1 MQQLTNV
8 DPLHNNEASEWKHS
22 RYNAPVT
29 TALRPVFP
37 PANTT
42 IMDWTNA
49 AWVVTPRRFPMT
61 DIIGMAKAIRRN
73 FTRLYAASTT
83 HRMGRGGT
91 VVWYTV
97 RIHAV
102 C

>member
-1 MQQLTNV
+1 MTLKL
-8 DPLHNNEASEWKHS
+8 PLHNNQTSEWKHT

-37 PANTT
+37 PANTM
-42 IMDWTNA
+42 IMDSTNV

-61 DIIGMAKAIRRN
+61 DIIGMATTIRRN

-83 HRMGRGGT
+83 HRLGRGGYC
-91 VVWYTV
+91 VWYTV
-97 RIHAV
+97 RVYAV